1 MAAPNTHTHTQTHS
15 ERGRPFH
22 SLTSRLPLCAAHL
35 SRRAQR
41 AAVRAFAWLIYFT
54 NLDSLIANKT
64 DEGLKSKDMFWP
76 VGGELN
82 ERIHFNG
89 SQSEPKS
96 KIIWKVIKITTGQP
110 QKQQKIQ
117 NERISR
123 TRCRFKLALICVPLY
138 LTLSPVFRSSECVLI

>member
-1 MAAPNTHTHTQTHS
+1 MAAPNTHTHRHIERETIPFTHL
-15 ERGRPFH
+15 PA
-22 SLTSRLPLCAAHL
+22 LSRCAAHL

-76 VGGELN
+76 AGELN
-82 ERIHFNG
+82 ERIYFNG

-123 TRCRFKLALICVPLY
+123 TRCRFKLALTCVPSLSH
-138 LTLSPVFRSSECVLI
+138 TLPFLLRSSECVLI